1 MISEGRVTALY
12 NPAGPESYT
21 PVNHAQAGNAQA
33 GNAQAGNVQ
42 HGNTDA
48 TSRNT
53 VKEPR
58 IGGGSSQN
66 V

>member
-21 PVNHAQAGNAQA
+21 PVNHAQA